1 MKRLFFHVFSVNLL
15 CDSQRRVFF
24 SIIKY
29 GNSCKNMLYMTKR
42 SFAIFVV
49 VGNMIYWNLKQ
60 LAFCDLLNNTHCIYF
75 WRLLVIGY
83 NHCSISFLC
92 VSDSPQTPINFTGY
106 SFTNNFVNLTW
117 FSGFNG
123 GNDQFFIVHLK
134 DGSTWRELTNVTYQ
148 MEGRK
153 VQFDHGPLTPG
164 REYWFRLKSCNTI
177 NCSSTPADVR
187 AVVKGK
193 FLFLI

>member
-1 MKRLFFHVFSVNLL
+1 
-15 CDSQRRVFF
+15 
-24 SIIKY
+24 
-29 GNSCKNMLYMTKR
+29 MTKR
-42 SFAIFVV
+42 SFAFFKD
-49 VGNMIYWNLKQ
+49 MIYWYLKL
-60 LAFCDLLNNTHCIYF
+60 LAICDLLNNTHCIYS
-75 WRLLVIGY
+75 WRLLVFGY

-92 VSDSPQTPINFTGY
+92 VSDSPQTPMNFTGY

-117 FSGFNG
+117 ISGFNG
-123 GNDQFFIVHLK
+123 GNDQFVIVYLK
-134 DGSTWRELTNVTYQ
+134 DGSTWRELGNVTDQ

-164 REYWFRLKSCNTI
+164 REYWFRLKSCNKF

-193 FLFLI
+193 FLFLIKGIPKE